1 MSWAAPLL
9 MQAVERRDDEEIV
22 FDGSPPT
29 RSAVRADF
37 LAVVG
42 TTEVH
47 VSVYSNVLFRP
58 VLESTEAD
66 DDSDVVEALSDST
79 FENVN
84 DTP

>member
-1 MSWAAPLL
+1 
-9 MQAVERRDDEEIV
+9 MQAVGRRDDEEIV
-22 FDGSPPT
+22 FHGRPPT
-29 RSAVRADF
+29 RSAVRADL

-47 VSVYSNVLFRP
+47 VSVYSNLLFCL

-66 DDSDVVEALSDST
+66 DESDVVEVVSDST
-79 FENVN
+79 FEQVN